1 MKVNYNYLEQEFSKP
16 NQIIKE
22 WRKLIKSTDFTLG
35 KYVAKFENSFS
46 KFIDPNIVFQQTM
59 EQML

>member
-22 WRKLIKSTDFTLG
+22 WRKLIKSTDFTL
-35 KYVAKFENSFS
+35 ENMLQNLKILSQNLL
-46 KFIDPNIVFQQTM
+46 DPNIVFQQTM